1 MGFEMAIIAKQ
12 LDEAPALPSPRSTTP
27 PPRDSVLN
35 RDVITLCARQT
46 HLTEL
51 AFRLADNGHTH
62 VGDLIGL
69 SRYTLV
75 DLADGDAA
83 LVDSLELVLGHLGL
97 ALGTPV
103 TGWTA
108 PPADAIDVLLD

>member
-1 MGFEMAIIAKQ
+1 M
-12 LDEAPALPSPRSTTP
+12 RV
-27 PPRDSVLN
+27 R
-35 RDVITLCARQT
+35 VIYTYKCARVRSCF
-46 HLTEL
+46 
-51 AFRLADNGHTH
+51 ASDVWR
-62 VGDLIGL
+62 L